1 MVRAM
6 SGELRAGVVGL
17 GRMGSPMARCVA
29 QAGIPT
35 TVYDVRAEVVREA
48 EVHGARGVGSA
59 AEVARESDV
68 ICIVVL
74 DLPQVEEVLFG
85 ADGIIAGAHDGLV
98 VCVCSTID
106 DDAVA
111 PLAERTAQH
120 GVALIDSGVA
130 GGPPNAELASLVTM
144 VGGPDDTLERAR
156 PVLDA
161 FSAEVVHA
169 GPLGAG
175 MQLKLVKNL
184 GSYLV
189 LCAANETMRF
199 ADALG
204 IPADVVNHV
213 NDTSNMLAQFWTM
226 TVERPSNRPLPADAP
241 EGDVTWARELA
252 ALCRKDLDAILA
264 LANRVDEDLPAA
276 RTAHNLA
283 PRFFRAPE
291 E

>member
-1 MVRAM
+1 M
-6 SGELRAGVVGL
+6 SRELRAGVVGL
-17 GRMGSPMARCVA
+17 GRMGSPMARCIA
-29 QAGIPT
+29 QAGFLT
-35 TVYDVRAEVVREA
+35 TVYDVRAEAVGEA
-48 EVHGARGVGSA
+48 ESHGASGAASA
-59 AEVARESDV
+59 AEVARKSDV
-68 ICIVVL
+68 VCVVVL
-74 DLPQVEEVLFG
+74 DLPQVEDVLFG
-85 ADGIIAGAHDGLV
+85 ADGVIAGAHEGLV

-111 PLAERTAQH
+111 PLAERAAQH

-199 ADALG
+199 AAALG

-213 NDTSNMLAQFWTM
+213 NDASNMLDQFWRM
-226 TVERPSNRPLPADAP
+226 TVERPSNHPLADDAP
-241 EGDVTWARELA
+241 EADLTWARELA
-252 ALCRKDLDAILA
+252 ALCRKDLDAIVA
-264 LANRVDEDLPAA
+264 LGERVGEDLPAA
-276 RTAHNLA
+276 HTAHALA
-283 PRFFRAPE
+283 PRYFRVLDA
-291 E
+291 